1 MTEVLIENY
10 YYDYYLTLP
19 LTLDDEYD
27 TVILLASDNVFRYS
41 VLKK

>member
-10 YYDYYLTLP
+10 YYDYHLTLP

-27 TVILLASDNVFRYS
+27 TVILLASDNVFQYS